1 MALMGASGRGA
12 SYRDAGPTEEPMVS
26 TNPSDRHDE
35 TKVIHRDGEGRGPAG
50 PGGTAGPDLDPTLVV
65 AVLAG
70 AIALFMLVVGI
81 VTLARAG
88 VPFEDLTG
96 GRTSVGPFDRSSLM
110 GIIEIIGG
118 LAMAGVA
125 ASRQAGSLTAFG
137 LIAIVFG
144 LVWLI
149 EPQAFGDALGVNR
162 GTAWTY
168 LILGALATGV
178 GLWAPEQTSRVVI
191 RR

>member
-1 MALMGASGRGA
+1 MPDR
-12 SYRDAGPTEEPMVS
+12 PTDP
-26 TNPSDRHDE
+26 NDE
-35 TKVIHRDGEGRGPAG
+35 TRVIERDGSGGRPTAPPSETRSRGY
-50 PGGTAGPDLDPTLVV
+50 GTDLDPTLVV

-88 VPFEDLTG
+88 VPVEDLTG
-96 GRTSVGPFDRSSLM
+96 GRTTVGPFARSSLM

-149 EPQAFGDALGVNR
+149 EPQAFGDALGVDR

-168 LILGALATGV
+168 LFLGALATAV
-178 GLWAPEQTSRVVI
+178 GLWAPERAHAVVV

>member
-1 MALMGASGRGA
+1 MS
-12 SYRDAGPTEEPMVS
+12 SP
-26 TNPSDRHDE
+26 TNPSDETRVINRDE
-35 TKVIHRDGEGRGPAG
+35 EPRRG
-50 PGGTAGPDLDPTLVV
+50 PGGGYAGDLDPSLVV

-88 VPFEDLTG
+88 IPMDDLAG
-96 GRTSVGPFDRSSLM
+96 GRTSVGPFARSSLM

-118 LAMAGVA
+118 IAMAGVA

-168 LILGALATGV
+168 LLLGALSTAV
-178 GLWAPEQTSRVVI
+178 GLWAPERTSRVVV
-191 RR
+191 RS

>member
-1 MALMGASGRGA
+1 MADS
-12 SYRDAGPTEEPMVS
+12 P
-26 TNPSDRHDE
+26 TNPSDE
-35 TKVIHRDGEGRGPAG
+35 TRVINRDGDDRRPASG
-50 PGGTAGPDLDPTLVV
+50 ASGYGPDLDPTLVV

-88 VPFEDLTG
+88 IPIDDLTG
-96 GRTSVGPFDRSSLM
+96 GRTSVGPFARSSLM

-178 GLWAPEQTSRVVI
+178 GLWAPERTDRVIV